1 MADEEASTEDG
12 RVERLISW
20 AASVVAPLSVLTAVL
35 FYFGYASSRAQFE
48 YFGVD
53 VDTIGLSTQDYVM
66 RSPQALLTPLLVLVL
81 IGVAVAVGHDVF
93 RRRVHAAAVAS
104 TDADEAVAG
113 RGRERL
119 ADLDRSFRL
128 VELAGWC
135 LLAVGALLLLGYALL
150 QDWTPYPLV
159 TPLVMG
165 LGAGLALFSAR
176 VRRRIHPEAGARI
189 AVVLALSLVLVT
201 DVFWATATVAQ
212 WSGRG
217 SAQQV
222 ALHLD
227 GLPTVGPDVPLPLPR
242 PAPADPGQGP
252 AVPRPRYMVAERLHA
267 HASSGWLGA
276 AAVPVR
282 ELAAVTGRART
293 TPPTHRSSCL
303 DQAEHERGPVDA

>member
-1 MADEEASTEDG
+1 MADEEASADGG

-81 IGVAVAVGHDVF
+81 IGVVVAIANDVF
-93 RRRVHAAAVAS
+93 RRRVHAARVAS
-104 TDADEAVAG
+104 MDGDDAVAG
-113 RGRERL
+113 QGRARL
-119 ADLDRSFRL
+119 AELDRSFRRL
-128 VELAGWC
+128 ELAGLC
-135 LLAVGALLLLGYALL
+135 LLAVGALLLFGYALL

-165 LGAGLALFSAR
+165 IGAGLALWSG
-176 VRRRIHPEAGARI
+176 RIRGLIRPEAKPRVG
-189 AVVLALSLVLVT
+189 VVLALSLVLVT

-217 SAQQV
+217 SARQV

-227 GLPTVGPDVPLPLPR
+227 QLPTVIVDTR
-242 PAPADPGQGP
+242 
-252 AVPRPRYMVAERLHA
+252 ERLNSVSPTIKESA
-267 HASSGWLGA
+267 LPASA
-276 AAVPVR
+276 AQTFNYRYRGLHLLIQGRDRLFLVPGVWSPSDFTLMLPMDGSVR
-282 ELAAVTGRART
+282 LQFQFENSR
-293 TPPTHRSSCL
+293 P
-303 DQAEHERGPVDA
+303 

>member
-1 MADEEASTEDG
+1 MADEEASAEAG

-20 AASVVAPLSVLTAVL
+20 GASVVAPLSVLTAVL

-81 IGVAVAVGHDVF
+81 IGVGVAVGTDVF
-93 RRRVHAAAVAS
+93 RRRVQAATVAS
-104 TDADEAVAG
+104 ADSDESVAG
-113 RGRERL
+113 QGRERL
-119 ADLDRSFRL
+119 AELDRSFRL
-128 VELAGWC
+128 VGLAGWC

-150 QDWTPYPLV
+150 KDWTPYPLV

-165 LGAGLALFSAR
+165 IGAGLALWSAR
-176 VRRRIHPEAGARI
+176 IRGLIRPEARPRI
-189 AVVLALSLVLVT
+189 GVVLALSLVLVT

-217 SAQQV
+217 SAQQL

-227 GLPTVGPDVPLPLPR
+227 GLPTVIVDTR
-242 PAPADPGQGP
+242 
-252 AVPRPRYMVAERLHA
+252 ERLNTVSPTIKETA
-267 HASSGWLGA
+267 LPASEAQTFHYRYRGLHLLIQGKDRLFLVPGA
-276 AAVPVR
+276 WSPSDFTLMLPMDGSVR
-282 ELAAVTGRART
+282 LQFQFENSR
-293 TPPTHRSSCL
+293 P
-303 DQAEHERGPVDA
+303 

>member
-1 MADEEASTEDG
+1 MADEEASTDSG

-35 FYFGYASSRAQFE
+35 FYFGYASSRAKFE

-81 IGVAVAVGHDVF
+81 VGVVVAIGNDVF

-113 RGRERL
+113 QGRERL
-119 ADLDRSFRL
+119 AQLDRSFRL

-135 LLAVGALLLLGYALL
+135 LLAVGALLLFGYALL

-165 LGAGLALFSAR
+165 VGAGLALWSAR
-176 VRRRIHPEAGARI
+176 LRGQIRPEAKPRTGL
-189 AVVLALSLVLVT
+189 VLALSLVLVT

-217 SAQQV
+217 SAQQL
-222 ALHLD
+222 ALRLD
-227 GLPTVGPDVPLPLPR
+227 RLPTVIVDTRERLNSVSPDIKETALPASEAQTFHYRYRGLHLLIQGKDR
-242 PAPADPGQGP
+242 LFLVPGQWSPSDFTLMLPMDGS
-252 AVPRPRYMVAERLHA
+252 VRLQFQFENA
-267 HASSGWLGA
+267 Q
-276 AAVPVR
+276 P
-282 ELAAVTGRART
+282 
-293 TPPTHRSSCL
+293 
-303 DQAEHERGPVDA
+303 

>member
-1 MADEEASTEDG
+1 MADDEVPAEDG

-35 FYFGYASSRAQFE
+35 FYFGYASSRAHFE

-81 IGVAVAVGHDVF
+81 IGVAVAIGHDEF
-93 RRRVHAAAVAS
+93 RRQVQAAAVAS
-104 TDADEAVAG
+104 TDEDDSVAG
-113 RGRERL
+113 QGRVRL
-119 ADLDRSFRL
+119 AELDRSFRL
-128 VELAGWC
+128 LELTARC
-135 LLAVGALLLLGYALL
+135 LLAVGALLLFGYALL

-165 LGAGLALFSAR
+165 IGAGLALWSAR
-176 VRRRIHPEAGARI
+176 IRGLIRPEARPRVG
-189 AVVLALSLVLVT
+189 VVLALSLVLVT

-217 SAQQV
+217 SARQL

-227 GLPTVGPDVPLPLPR
+227 RLPTVIVDTR
-242 PAPADPGQGP
+242 
-252 AVPRPRYMVAERLHA
+252 ERLNGVSPTIKESA
-267 HASSGWLGA
+267 LPKSA
-276 AAVPVR
+276 AQTFNYRYRGLHLLIQGKDRLFLVPGEWSPSNFTLMLPMDGSVR
-282 ELAAVTGRART
+282 LQFQFENS
-293 TPPTHRSSCL
+293 PP
-303 DQAEHERGPVDA
+303 

>member
-1 MADEEASTEDG
+1 MADEEASADDG

-48 YFGVD
+48 YFGVA

-81 IGVAVAVGHDVF
+81 IGVAVAIAHDLF
-93 RRRVHAAAVAS
+93 RRRVQAAAVTI
-104 TDADEAVAG
+104 TDADESVAS
-113 RGRERL
+113 RGRARL

-135 LLAVGALLLLGYALL
+135 LLAVGTLLLFGYALL

-176 VRRRIHPEAGARI
+176 IRRLIHPDTGPRI
-189 AVVLALSLVLVT
+189 GVVLALSLVLVT
-201 DVFWATATVAQ
+201 NVFWATATVAQ

-227 GLPTVGPDVPLPLPR
+227 GLPTVIVDTRERLNMVSPSIKETALPPSAAQTFHYRYRGLHLLIQGKDRLFLVPGAWSPSDFTLMLPLDGSVRLQFQFENSR
-242 PAPADPGQGP
+242 P
-252 AVPRPRYMVAERLHA
+252 
-267 HASSGWLGA
+267 
-276 AAVPVR
+276 
-282 ELAAVTGRART
+282 
-293 TPPTHRSSCL
+293 
-303 DQAEHERGPVDA
+303 

>member
-1 MADEEASTEDG
+1 MADEEASAEDG

-35 FYFGYASSRAQFE
+35 FYFGYASSRAHFE

-81 IGVAVAVGHDVF
+81 VGVAVAIGDDVF

-104 TDADEAVAG
+104 TDADDSVAGQG
-113 RGRERL
+113 RGRL
-119 ADLDRSFRL
+119 AELERSFRL
-128 VELAGWC
+128 LELAGRC
-135 LLAVGALLLLGYALL
+135 LLAVGALLLFGYAVL

-165 LGAGLALFSAR
+165 IGAGLALSSAR
-176 VRRRIHPEAGARI
+176 IRGLIRAEAGARVG
-189 AVVLALSLVLVT
+189 VVLALSLVLVT
-201 DVFWATATVAQ
+201 DVFWATATAAQ

-217 SAQQV
+217 SARQL

-227 GLPTVGPDVPLPLPR
+227 QLPTVIVDTR
-242 PAPADPGQGP
+242 
-252 AVPRPRYMVAERLHA
+252 ERLNSVSPTIKESA
-267 HASSGWLGA
+267 LPASA
-276 AAVPVR
+276 AQTFHYRYRGLHLLIQGRDRLFLVPGVWSPSNFTLMLPMDGSVR
-282 ELAAVTGRART
+282 LQFQFENLR
-293 TPPTHRSSCL
+293 P
-303 DQAEHERGPVDA
+303 

>member
-1 MADEEASTEDG
+1 MADEEASADDG

-93 RRRVHAAAVAS
+93 RRRVQAAAVAS
-104 TDADEAVAG
+104 TDADESVAD
-113 RGRERL
+113 RGRAGL

-176 VRRRIHPEAGARI
+176 VRGRIHPEAGPRI
-189 AVVLALSLVLVT
+189 GVVLALSLVLVT
-201 DVFWATATVAQ
+201 DVFWATATAAQ

-217 SAQQV
+217 SAQQLG
-222 ALHLD
+222 LHLD
-227 GLPTVGPDVPLPLPR
+227 HLPTVIVDTRERLNMVSPTIKETALPASEAQTFHYRYRGLHLLIQGKDRLFLVPGAWSPSDFTLMLPLDGSVR
-242 PAPADPGQGP
+242 LQFQFENSGP
-252 AVPRPRYMVAERLHA
+252 
-267 HASSGWLGA
+267 
-276 AAVPVR
+276 
-282 ELAAVTGRART
+282 
-293 TPPTHRSSCL
+293 
-303 DQAEHERGPVDA
+303 

>member
-1 MADEEASTEDG
+1 M
-12 RVERLISW
+12 
-20 AASVVAPLSVLTAVL
+20 LTAVL

-81 IGVAVAVGHDVF
+81 IGVAVAIGHDVF

-104 TDADEAVAG
+104 TDADESVGG
-113 RGRERL
+113 RGRARL
-119 ADLDRSFRL
+119 ADLDRPFRL
-128 VELAGWC
+128 LELAGWC
-135 LLAVGALLLLGYALL
+135 LLAVGALLLFGYALL

-176 VRRRIHPEAGARI
+176 IRGLIHPEAGPRI
-189 AVVLALSLVLVT
+189 GVVLALSLVLVT

-217 SAQQV
+217 SAQQL

-227 GLPTVGPDVPLPLPR
+227 RLPTVIVDTR
-242 PAPADPGQGP
+242 
-252 AVPRPRYMVAERLHA
+252 ERLNTVSPTIKESALPTSQAQTFHYRYRGL
-267 HASSGWLGA
+267 HLLIQGKDRLFLVPGA
-276 AAVPVR
+276 WSPSDFTLMLPMDGSVR
-282 ELAAVTGRART
+282 LQFQFENSR
-293 TPPTHRSSCL
+293 P
-303 DQAEHERGPVDA
+303 

>member
-1 MADEEASTEDG
+1 MADEGASAEAG

-20 AASVVAPLSVLTAVL
+20 ATSVVAPLSVLTAVL

-81 IGVAVAVGHDVF
+81 IGVAVAIGHDVF

-104 TDADEAVAG
+104 TEPDESVAD
-113 RGRERL
+113 RGRARS

-176 VRRRIHPEAGARI
+176 IRGLIRPEAGPRI
-189 AVVLALSLVLVT
+189 GVVLALSLVLVT

-217 SAQQV
+217 SAQQL

-227 GLPTVGPDVPLPLPR
+227 GLPTVIVDTR
-242 PAPADPGQGP
+242 
-252 AVPRPRYMVAERLHA
+252 ERLNA
-267 HASSGWLGA
+267 VSPTIKETALPASEAQTFHYRYRGLHLLIQGKDRLFLVPGA
-276 AAVPVR
+276 WSPSDFTLMLPMDGSVR
-282 ELAAVTGRART
+282 LQFQFENSR
-293 TPPTHRSSCL
+293 P
-303 DQAEHERGPVDA
+303 